1 MAIYYPKNEMEDD
14 KGNATHKQML
24 LRRELAKI
32 YLPQLDFDTLEE
44 VVKRVNRE
52 SISLELQDRTTEINI
67 EDEDI
72 DEIDSKK

>member
-1 MAIYYPKNEMEDD
+1 
-14 KGNATHKQML
+14 ML